1 MAVPSTRAELKE
13 FCLRRLGKPVIEV
26 NIDDDQMEDRIDE
39 ALAYYQDY
47 HFDGSE
53 RTFLKHAVTADDK
66 TNNYITIS
74 DGNVIG
80 IVNIFDIGDATSTN
94 NLFNVRY
101 QIALNDLYDLS
112 RYDLVPFYMN
122 FMNIRFIEEILIGK
136 QPLRYNRHVNKLH
149 IDMDWGKVEVGFY
162 LIAEVYAK
170 INPETYSDVYAD
182 RWLMR
187 YTTSLFKVQWGQN
200 LSKFVGMQLPGGI
213 QFNGDQIYQQ
223 GVEDKRNLEQEMI
236 SSFSLPVADMIG

>member
-53 RTFLKHAVTADDK
+53 RTFLKHVVTADDK

-74 DGNVIG
+74 DSNIIG
-80 IVNIFDIGDATSTN
+80 VVNIFDIGDATSTN

-170 INPETYSDVYAD
+170 INPETYTDVYGD

-223 GVEDKRNLEQEMI
+223 GVEDKRALEQEMI

>member
-1 MAVPSTRAELKE
+1 MAIPSTRAELKE
-13 FCLRRLGKPVIEV
+13 FCLRKLGKPVIEI

-39 ALAYYQDY
+39 ALSYYQDY

-53 RTFLKHAVTADDK
+53 RTFLKHVVTADDK
-66 TNNYITIS
+66 TNGYISITDSNII
-74 DGNVIG
+74 GVI
-80 IVNIFDIGDATSTN
+80 NIFDIGDATSTN

-170 INPETYSDVYAD
+170 INPESYSDVYGD
-182 RWLMR
+182 RWLKR
-187 YTTSLFKVQWGQN
+187 YTTALFKVQWGSN

>member
-1 MAVPSTRAELKE
+1 MAVPSTRTELKE

-39 ALAYYQDY
+39 ALNYFHDY
-47 HFDGSE
+47 HFDGTE
-53 RTFLKHAVTADDK
+53 RTFLKHIVTADNK
-66 TNNYITIS
+66 TNNYIDITN
-74 DGNVIG
+74 GNIIG

-136 QPLRYNRHVNKLH
+136 QPLRYNRHINKLH
-149 IDMDWGKVEVGFY
+149 IDMDWGKVEVGNY
-162 LIAEVYAK
+162 LVAEVYAK
-170 INPETYSDVYAD
+170 VDPETYSDVYSD

-187 YTTSLFKVQWGQN
+187 YTTALFKVQWGQN

-213 QFNGDQIYQQ
+213 QFNGDQIMQQ

-236 SSFSLPVADMIG
+236 SSFSLPVTDMIG

>member
-1 MAVPSTRAELKE
+1 MAIPSTRTELKE

-53 RTFLKHAVTADDK
+53 RTFLKHVVTADDK
-66 TNNYITIS
+66 TNGYISITDSNII
-74 DGNVIG
+74 GVI
-80 IVNIFDIGDATSTN
+80 NIFDIGDATSTN

-170 INPETYSDVYAD
+170 INPETYSDVYGD
-182 RWLMR
+182 RWLKR
-187 YTTSLFKVQWGQN
+187 YTTALFKVQWGSN

>member
-53 RTFLKHAVTADDK
+53 RTFLKHVVTADDK

-74 DGNVIG
+74 DSNIIG
-80 IVNIFDIGDATSTN
+80 VVNIFDIGDATSTN

-170 INPETYSDVYAD
+170 INPETYTDVYAD

>member
-1 MAVPSTRAELKE
+1 MALPSTRAELKE

-53 RTFLKHAVTADDK
+53 RTFLKHVVTADDK
-66 TNNYITIS
+66 TNEYITIT
-74 DGNVIG
+74 DGNIIG
-80 IVNIFDIGDATSTN
+80 VVNIFDIGDATSTN

-149 IDMDWGKVEVGFY
+149 IDLDWGKVEVGFY

>member
-1 MAVPSTRAELKE
+1 MALPSTRAELKE

-74 DGNVIG
+74 DGNIIG

-200 LSKFVGMQLPGGI
+200 LSKFVGMQLPGGV